1 MLIAHDDVGR
11 LHVRIHLNL
20 VRLAFQVLFL
30 GNVRLVQRILL
41 ELLAVSSLQN
51 LRLRNVL
58 TVVAQVV
65 LQEWIFLVLE
75 VSNWSSKVNLRLK
88 EFV

>member
-1 MLIAHDDVGR
+1 
-11 LHVRIHLNL
+11 
-20 VRLAFQVLFL
+20 
-30 GNVRLVQRILL
+30 
-41 ELLAVSSLQN
+41 LQN

>member
-1 MLIAHDDVGR
+1 LLIAHYDVGR

>member
-11 LHVRIHLNL
+11 LHVWIHLNL